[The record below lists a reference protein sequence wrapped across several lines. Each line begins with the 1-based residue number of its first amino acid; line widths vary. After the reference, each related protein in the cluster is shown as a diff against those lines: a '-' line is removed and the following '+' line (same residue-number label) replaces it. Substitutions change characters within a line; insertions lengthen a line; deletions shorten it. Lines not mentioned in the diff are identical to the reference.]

1 MKDFNM
7 VTKVGFG
14 IMLTAL
20 IVMAFLVIMSKPV
33 PDPVAWIFFAG
44 MITSVVSAFHVT
56 KADQA

>member
-1 MKDFNM
+1 M

-20 IVMAFLVIMSKPV
+20 IVMALLVIMGKPV